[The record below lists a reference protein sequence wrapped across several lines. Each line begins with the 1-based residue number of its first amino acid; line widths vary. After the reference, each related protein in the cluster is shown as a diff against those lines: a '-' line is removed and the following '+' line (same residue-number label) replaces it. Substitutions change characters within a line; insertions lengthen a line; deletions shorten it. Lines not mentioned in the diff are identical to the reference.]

1 MTLQNELKVLSRY
14 VLVAEMSDLH
24 EMAVEFA
31 LAHESTELEIVVDEI
46 EKRVIMMAG
55 SEVRKELEKPIRDLQ
70 KIENS
75 QEPEGK
81 PPTIKRKNTAIPK
94 RY

>member
-31 LAHESTELEIVVDEI
+31 LAHESTELEIVVEEI
-46 EKRVIMMAG
+46 EKRIIADA
-55 SEVRKELEKPIRDLQ
+55 KETKKHIRT
-70 KIENS
+70 ES
-75 QEPEGK
+75 P
-81 PPTIKRKNTAIPK
+81 
-94 RY
+94 